1 MRYSISD
8 FGIDLSSDFFL
19 IAGPCV
25 IESREHVFF
34 MASELKK
41 IASSCKV
48 AFIFKA
54 SYDKANR
61 TSIKSFRGPGAE
73 EGLSLL
79 GEVREKVGV
88 PVLSD
93 IHEPSQAEAAGSVLD
108 VIQIPAFLS
117 RQTDLLLAAART
129 GKIVNVKK
137 GQFLAP
143 WEMQNVV
150 EKMRGAGN
158 DRILLTERGA
168 SFGYNNLV
176 VDFRSF
182 PIMQSFGCPV
192 VFDVTHS
199 LQLPGG
205 QGQSSGGQ
213 PQYIPHLARAGVA
226 AGVDGLFMEL
236 HEDPSRALS
245 DGANALKLSLL
256 AGLLEQ
262 LVRIRKSLGT
272 EQELGTEQKSSNG

>member
-1 MRYSISD
+1 MKYAIPE
-8 FGIDLSSDFFL
+8 FGIDLARDFFL

-25 IESREHVFF
+25 IESREHVLFV
-34 MASELKK
+34 ADQLKK
-41 IASSCKV
+41 ITAAHGV
-48 AFIFKA
+48 AFVFKA

-61 TSIKSFRGPGAE
+61 TSIKSFRGPGID
-73 EGLSLL
+73 EGLEMLR
-79 GEVREKVGV
+79 EVREKVGV
-88 PVLSD
+88 PILSD
-93 IHEPSQAEAAGSVLD
+93 VHEPAHAGASGKVLD
-108 VIQIPAFLS
+108 ILQIPAFLS
-117 RQTDLLLAAART
+117 RQTDLIVAAANT

-143 WEMQNVV
+143 WEMKNVV
-150 EKMRGAGN
+150 EKMREAGN
-158 DRILLTERGA
+158 ERLLLTERGA

-182 PIMQSFGCPV
+182 PIMQSFGVPV

-213 PQYIPHLARAGVA
+213 PEYIPHLARAGVA
-226 AGVDGLFMEL
+226 AGVNGLFMEV
-236 HEDPSRALS
+236 HENPSKALS

-256 AGLLEQ
+256 PDLLQQ
-262 LVRIRKSLGT
+262 LVSIRRALMLG
-272 EQELGTEQKSSNG
+272 

>member
-1 MRYSISD
+1 MLYDIPGFD
-8 FGIDLSSDFFL
+8 IDLSRDLFL

-41 IASSCKV
+41 IAT
-48 AFIFKA
+48 AYHMPFIFKA

-61 TSIKSFRGPGAE
+61 TSIKSFRGPGIND
-73 EGLSLL
+73 GLKILH
-79 GEVREKVGV
+79 EVRETLRL
-88 PVLSD
+88 PILSD
-93 IHEPSQAEAAGSVLD
+93 VHEPSQCRPAGEVLD
-108 VIQIPAFLS
+108 ILQIPAFLS
-117 RQTDLLLAAART
+117 RQTDLLVAAAHT

-137 GQFLAP
+137 GQFMAP
-143 WEMQNVV
+143 WEMKNVV
-150 EKMRGAGN
+150 EKMREAGN
-158 DRILLTERGA
+158 QRLLLTERGA

-213 PQYIPHLARAGVA
+213 PEYIPQLARAGVA
-226 AGVDGLFMEL
+226 AGVDGLFMEV
-236 HEDPSRALS
+236 HDNPANALS
-245 DGANALKLSLL
+245 DGPNALHLSLL
-256 AGLLEQ
+256 PELLNQ
-262 LVRIRKSLGT
+262 LVGIRKCLKKT
-272 EQELGTEQKSSNG
+272 

>member
-1 MRYSISD
+1 LSYLIQD
-8 FGIDLSSDFFL
+8 FGIDLSRDLFL

-25 IESREHVFF
+25 IESREHAFF

-41 IASSCKV
+41 ITAARQV
-48 AFIFKA
+48 PFIFKA

-61 TSIKSFRGPGAE
+61 TSIKSFRGLGIK
-73 EGLSLL
+73 EGLKIL
-79 GEVREKVGV
+79 GDVREKFGM

-93 IHEPSQAEAAGSVLD
+93 VHEPSHCKAAGEVLD
-108 VIQIPAFLS
+108 VLQIPAFLS
-117 RQTDLLLAAART
+117 RQTDLILAAAET

-143 WEMQNVV
+143 WEMKNVV
-150 EKMRGAGN
+150 EKMHEAGN
-158 DRILLTERGA
+158 DRVLLTERGA

-182 PIMQSFGCPV
+182 PIMRSFGCPV

-213 PQYIPHLARAGVA
+213 PEYIPHLSRAGVA
-226 AGVDGLFMEL
+226 AGVDGLFMEV
-236 HEDPSRALS
+236 HDNPAKALS
-245 DGANALKLSLL
+245 DGPNALNLSLL
-256 AGLLEQ
+256 PALLEQ
-262 LVRIRKSLGT
+262 LVEIRKCLKKTSHP
-272 EQELGTEQKSSNG
+272 